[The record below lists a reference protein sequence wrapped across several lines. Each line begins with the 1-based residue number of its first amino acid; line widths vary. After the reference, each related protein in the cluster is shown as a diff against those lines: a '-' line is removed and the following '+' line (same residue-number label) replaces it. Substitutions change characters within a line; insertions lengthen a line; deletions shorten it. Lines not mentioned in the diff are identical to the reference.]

1 MAGLEA
7 ARQALRL
14 LRAHKARSLL
24 TLFGLVWGTAAVILL
39 VSWGEGVRVML
50 ERGFFKTGKNMGEV
64 WAGRISEDFTP
75 AVDRRYLW
83 YTIEDLE
90 VLRRRARLPLLIGGE
105 TDEMLPTT
113 YGQRALNVEVRGIEP
128 EVMEIRGVPL
138 AAGRG
143 ISRSD
148 LDHRRRVVV
157 VGDTVRRNL
166 LGANGG
172 LGSWIRIA
180 GKPFRVVGVLEQ
192 VGVQLNRDGMLIDEQ
207 AWIPLSTFH
216 INWPRWWTD
225 DFVIEKILYR
235 MPDRG
240 RLDETEAEVR
250 SILAERLGTAADDTE
265 AVGIHSAVRVLR
277 RIPIDQMQGVLF
289 ILAATTLMIGAIG
302 VLSMMLD
309 SVYERRHE
317 IGLRLAIGARR
328 RDIVAQFFLETLT
341 ITGLGGLAGVALG
354 VGANLLLG
362 SLDAPD
368 LVPIPVLD
376 PNIVIL
382 AIGVMGFVG
391 LAAGVIP
398 AWQAARVDPA
408 HTLRME

>member
-50 ERGFFKTGKNMGEV
+50 ERGFFKAGKNMGEV

-105 TDEMLPTT
+105 ADEMLPIT
-113 YGQRALNVEVRGIEP
+113 YRQRALNVEVRGIEP

-192 VGVQLNRDGMLIDEQ
+192 VGVQLNRDGMLIDDQ

-225 DFVIEKILYR
+225 DLVVEKILYR

-250 SILAERLGTAADDTE
+250 SILAERLGAAADDTE
-265 AVGIHSAVRVLR
+265 AVGIHSAVKILR
-277 RIPIDQMQGVLF
+277 RIPVDEMQGVMF

-341 ITGLGGLAGVALG
+341 ITGLGGLVGAALG
-354 VGANLLLG
+354 VGANLILG

-376 PNIVIL
+376 PNIVVL
-382 AIGVMGFVG
+382 ALGVMGFVG

>member
-1 MAGLEA
+1 
-7 ARQALRL
+7 
-14 LRAHKARSLL
+14 
-24 TLFGLVWGTAAVILL
+24 V
-39 VSWGEGVRVML
+39 
-50 ERGFFKTGKNMGEV
+50 
-64 WAGRISEDFTP
+64 
-75 AVDRRYLW
+75 
-83 YTIEDLE
+83 
-90 VLRRRARLPLLIGGE
+90 RRAASE
-105 TDEMLPTT
+105 
-113 YGQRALNVEVRGIEP
+113 
-128 EVMEIRGVPL
+128 
-138 AAGRG
+138 AG
-143 ISRSD
+143 SASP
-148 LDHRRRVVV
+148 
-157 VGDTVRRNL
+157 
-166 LGANGG
+166 A
-172 LGSWIRIA
+172 S
-180 GKPFRVVGVLEQ
+180 
-192 VGVQLNRDGMLIDEQ
+192 
-207 AWIPLSTFH
+207 
-216 INWPRWWTD
+216 WPRWWTD
-225 DFVIEKILYR
+225 DFVVEKILYR
-235 MPDRG
+235 MPDRS
-240 RLDETEAEVR
+240 RLEETEAEVR

-265 AVGIHSAVRVLR
+265 AVGIHSAVKVLR

-289 ILAATTLMIGAIG
+289 ILAATTLLIGAIG

-341 ITGLGGLAGVALG
+341 ITGLGGLAGVAVG

-382 AIGVMGFVG
+382 AIGVMSCVG

>member
-1 MAGLEA
+1 VAGLEA

-50 ERGFFKTGKNMGEV
+50 ERGFFKAGKNMGEV

-105 TDEMLPTT
+105 ADEMLPAT
-113 YGQRALNVEVRGIEP
+113 YRQRALNVEVRGIEP

-148 LDHRRRVVV
+148 LDHRRRVAVI
-157 VGDTVRRNL
+157 GDTVRRKL
-166 LGANGG
+166 IGAKGG

-180 GKPFRVVGVLEQ
+180 GKPFRVVGILEHI
-192 VGVQLNRDGMLIDEQ
+192 GVQLNRDGMLIDEQ

-216 INWPRWWTD
+216 GNWPRWWTD
-225 DFVIEKILYR
+225 DFVVEKILYR
-235 MPDRG
+235 MPDRS
-240 RLDETEAEVR
+240 RLEETEAEVR
-250 SILAERLGTAADDTE
+250 SILGTAADDTE
-265 AVGIHSAVRVLR
+265 AVGIHSAVKVLR

-289 ILAATTLMIGAIG
+289 ILAATTLLIGAIG

-341 ITGLGGLAGVALG
+341 ITGLGGLAGVAVG

-382 AIGVMGFVG
+382 AIGVMSCVG

>member
-1 MAGLEA
+1 VAGLEA
-7 ARQALRL
+7 VRQALRL

-50 ERGFFKTGKNMGEV
+50 ERGFFKAGKNMGEV

-105 TDEMLPTT
+105 ADEMLPTT
-113 YGQRALNVEVRGIEP
+113 YGQRALNVDVRGIEP

-138 AAGRG
+138 SAGRG

-148 LDHRRRVVV
+148 VDHRRRVVV
-157 VGDTVRRNL
+157 IGDTVRRRL

-180 GKPFRVVGVLEQ
+180 GKPFRVVGVLEH

-225 DFVIEKILYR
+225 DFVVEKILYR
-235 MPDRG
+235 MPDRS

-250 SILAERLGTAADDTE
+250 SILAERLGAAADDTE
-265 AVGIHSAVRVLR
+265 AVGIHSAVKVLR
-277 RIPIDQMQGVLF
+277 RIPIDQMQGVMF

-362 SLDAPD
+362 SLDVPD

-376 PNIVIL
+376 PNIVVL
-382 AIGVMGFVG
+382 ALGVMGFVG

>member
-1 MAGLEA
+1 VAGLEA
-7 ARQALRL
+7 VRQALRL

-50 ERGFFKTGKNMGEV
+50 ERGFFKAGKNMGEV
-64 WAGRISEDFTP
+64 WAGRISEDFKP

-105 TDEMLPTT
+105 ADETLPTT
-113 YGQRALNVEVRGIEP
+113 YGQRALNVDVRGIEP

-148 LDHRRRVVV
+148 VDHRRRVAVL
-157 VGDTVRRNL
+157 GDTVRREL

-180 GKPFRVVGVLEQ
+180 GKPFRVVGILEHI
-192 VGVQLNRDGMLIDEQ
+192 GVQLNRDGMLIDEQ

-216 INWPRWWTD
+216 GNWPRWWTD
-225 DFVIEKILYR
+225 DFVVQKILYR
-235 MPDRG
+235 MPDRS
-240 RLDETEAEVR
+240 RLEETEAEVR
-250 SILAERLGTAADDTE
+250 SILAERLGAAADDTE
-265 AVGIHSAVRVLR
+265 AVGIHSAVKVLR
-277 RIPIDQMQGVLF
+277 RIPIDQMQGVMF

-354 VGANLLLG
+354 VGAMLLLG
-362 SLDAPD
+362 RLDVPD

-408 HTLRME
+408 HTLRKE

>member
-1 MAGLEA
+1 VAGLEA
-7 ARQALRL
+7 VRQALRL

-50 ERGFFKTGKNMGEV
+50 ERGFFKAGKNMGEV

-216 INWPRWWTD
+216 INWPSWWTD

-235 MPDRG
+235 MPDRS
-240 RLDETEAEVR
+240 RADETEAEVR
-250 SILAERLGTAADDTE
+250 AILAERLGAAADDTE
-265 AVGIHSAVRVLR
+265 AVGIHSAVKVLS
-277 RIPIDQMQGVLF
+277 RIPVDQMQGVLF

-362 SLDAPD
+362 SLDVPD

>member
-50 ERGFFKTGKNMGEV
+50 ERGFFKAGKNMGEV

-113 YGQRALNVEVRGIEP
+113 YRQRALNVEVRGIEP

-143 ISRSD
+143 ISRPD
-148 LDHRRRVVV
+148 VDHRRRVAVI
-157 VGDTVRRNL
+157 GDTVRRKL

-180 GKPFRVVGVLEQ
+180 GTPFRVVGILDHI
-192 VGVQLNRDGMLIDEQ
+192 GVQLNRDGMLIDEQ

-225 DFVIEKILYR
+225 DFVVEKILYR
-235 MPDRG
+235 MPDRS
-240 RLDETEAEVR
+240 RLEETEAEVR

-277 RIPIDQMQGVLF
+277 RIPIDQMQGVMF

-341 ITGLGGLAGVALG
+341 ITSLGGLAGVALG